1 MNRLATLCL
10 SALLA
15 LGLTAC
21 ERDAQPGADSKSM
34 AGDGPAEASQR
45 VAAELKD
52 NDVLGA
58 LQAAL
63 PPSAIE
69 RMKVEFENSRKEAP
83 NEDERLEF
91 AAVMAKLTADDA
103 EAALMAELE
112 PALQKYEAEMKAQMP
127 LLIAMGRGFSEQ
139 WVKENPQLTET
150 QKKQIA
156 GLLDGVARWL
166 GEVNF
171 ADRELARR
179 AVSTMVQTA
188 RKLEL
193 KTLDQLQALEF
204 EQAMAKAGVVMG
216 GVKDVLSIY
225 GLKIDDSLASVR
237 ASVLSQ
243 EGDSAKVKMAYR
255 FFDQTLEVESDMV
268 RREGRWFGKETIE
281 GIEKQLAAAAAD
293 SAAASVEA
301 VPADALQ
308 APAPEA
314 AAADADGAGDE

>member
-1 MNRLATLCL
+1 MNRLATVCL

-21 ERDAQPGADSKSM
+21 QREAQPGADSKSM
-34 AGDGPAEASQR
+34 AGDGPAEATQR
-45 VAAELKD
+45 VAAELRD
-52 NDVLGA
+52 NDLLGA

-69 RMKVEFENSRKEAP
+69 RMKAEFESSRKEAP
-83 NEDERLEF
+83 SEDDRLEF
-91 AAVMAKLTADDA
+91 AAVMGKLTAADA

-139 WVKENPQLTET
+139 WVQDNPQLSDT

-156 GLLDGVARWL
+156 GLLDGVAKWL
-166 GEVNF
+166 GEVDF

-179 AVSTMVQTA
+179 AVSAMVQTA

-193 KTLDQLQALEF
+193 KSLDELQSLEF

-216 GVKDVLSIY
+216 GVKEVLSIY
-225 GLKIDDSLASVR
+225 GLMVDDSLASVR
-237 ASVLSQ
+237 TSVVSQ
-243 EGDSAKVKMAYR
+243 DGDAAKVKMAYR

-268 RREGRWFGKETIE
+268 RREGRWFGRETIE

-293 SAAASVEA
+293 AAAASVEA
-301 VPADALQ
+301 APAAMPE